1 LDIVEQTPPLGLPK
15 CTFEY
20 VLGYG
25 LKTGIV
31 LDIYLVIVDRRVKIS
46 IYKKNDMVYKL

>member
-1 LDIVEQTPPLGLPK
+1 VIEKKLDVVEQTAPNGLSK

-25 LKTGIV
+25 LLKTAIA
-31 LDIYLVIVDRRVKIS
+31 LDIHLVIVDRSQI
-46 IYKKNDMVYKL
+46 L